1 MNRLSNL
8 TGGAFLGAEGLKM
21 LNLASNKIGGIAL
34 EAFAPL
40 KKLEA
45 LRLDQNELE
54 DINGLLTGQN
64 GLQVWSLM
72 QTFSVCFY

>member
-1 MNRLSNL
+1 
-8 TGGAFLGAEGLKM
+8 M
-21 LNLASNKIGGIAL
+21 LNLASNRIGGIAL

-64 GLQVWSLM
+64 HLQVS
-72 QTFSVCFY
+72 SVP